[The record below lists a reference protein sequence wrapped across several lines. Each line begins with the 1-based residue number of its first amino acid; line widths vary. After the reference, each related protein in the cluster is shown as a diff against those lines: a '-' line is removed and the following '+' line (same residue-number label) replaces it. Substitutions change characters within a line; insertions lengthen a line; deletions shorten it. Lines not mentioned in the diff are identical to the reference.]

1 MAYLTETLPTLS
13 LRDFFASL
21 MARRALRQSEKQVQA
36 LPDHMRKDIGFPR
49 EPNRYALSQEAATRL
64 KLISLTGLPL

>member
-13 LRDFFASL
+13 IRDFIASL
-21 MARRALRQSEKQVQA
+21 MARRALRVGEKQIQA
-36 LPDHMRKDIGFPR
+36 LPNHQRKDIGYPR

-64 KLISLTGLPL
+64 EITSLTGGLL